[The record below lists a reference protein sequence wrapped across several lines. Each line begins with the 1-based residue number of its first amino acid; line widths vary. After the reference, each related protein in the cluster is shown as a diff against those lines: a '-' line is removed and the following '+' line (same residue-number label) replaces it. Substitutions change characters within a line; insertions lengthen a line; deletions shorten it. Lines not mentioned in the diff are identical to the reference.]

1 MSLYSP
7 LPSCRNLL
15 DFPNSPKIIHLQI
28 EHQNKNSFSSTG
40 KHSKTKGRIEKDLLT
55 CFQPEHIMK
64 TEMKKGLSILLILI
78 VFPAVSDSSIL
89 QITVDAPIH
98 PITSEYIRDTIDK
111 AEREN
116 ASLVIITLNTPG
128 GLDSSMRE
136 IIERILSSKTP
147 VAAYVS
153 PSGGRAASAGFY
165 ISIACDIFVMAPGTS
180 TGAAHPVGVSI
191 TGQAM
196 DKTMEDKATE
206 DAVSYIKTLAEKRGR
221 NIRLA
226 EDAVRKSASYTEK
239 EALTGNLIDLIAKN
253 EQEII
258 EFFDGKRLKR
268 FNEEEEILDLRGEEI
283 IKIPMSARQKF
294 LITISNPNL
303 AYILLMLGL
312 LGLYFEFSNPGSIL
326 PGVLGGIFLLLAIFS
341 FQILPINYVGL
352 LLILLAIGLF
362 ILEIKIQSYGILTV
376 GGIAAMVIGSIML
389 IPAPIPELRPS
400 LKFIIPMAV
409 GLSLI
414 FIFLIYIAI
423 RAHLNRV
430 STGKEGLVGEI
441 GVAQSDIKPEG
452 KVFVHGELW
461 NAEAEEDIP
470 KGTKVKVLEV
480 KKNLMLKVTKS

>member
-1 MSLYSP
+1 
-7 LPSCRNLL
+7 
-15 DFPNSPKIIHLQI
+15 
-28 EHQNKNSFSSTG
+28 
-40 KHSKTKGRIEKDLLT
+40 
-55 CFQPEHIMK
+55 
-64 TEMKKGLSILLILI
+64 
-78 VFPAVSDSSIL
+78 
-89 QITVDAPIH
+89 
-98 PITSEYIRDTIDK
+98 
-111 AEREN
+111 
-116 ASLVIITLNTPG
+116 
-128 GLDSSMRE
+128 
-136 IIERILSSKTP
+136 
-147 VAAYVS
+147 
-153 PSGGRAASAGFY
+153 
-165 ISIACDIFVMAPGTS
+165 MAPGTS

-196 DKTMEDKATE
+196 DETMEDKVTQ
-206 DAVSYIKTLAEKRGR
+206 DAAAYIKSLAEKRGR
-221 NIRLA
+221 NTRLS
-226 EDAVRKSASYTEK
+226 EDAVRKSSSYTEK
-239 EALTGNLIDLIAKN
+239 EALEGNLIDLIAKN

-268 FNEEEEILDLRGEEI
+268 FTDEEEILELKDEEI
-283 IKIPMSARQKF
+283 IDIPMSARQKF

-430 STGKEGLVGEI
+430 HTGKEGLVGEI
-441 GVAQSDIKPEG
+441 GVVQSALKPEG

-461 NAEAEEDIP
+461 NAEADEDIP